1 MTGRVAMRYVAAA
14 VLLFG
19 FAVAPAL
26 QAQEADGACAAP
38 VGRDFAAA
46 SPAEAGLS
54 ATRLLQLTEALD
66 TDGYD
71 LRGLLVLRD
80 CRLVYER
87 YKSNVRR
94 DFNHAV
100 YSVTKSVT
108 STLAGALLHQ
118 GRLPG
123 LDLAAAAIVPRPEP
137 IEDAVW
143 ARAGRITLRHV
154 MQMASGLD
162 YIHDPTRNPIYS
174 LRIDRFAHALQPEP
188 VAPPGTRFLYSDGD
202 VSITGAIVAA
212 AAGATLHDTAR
223 GLLFEPLQMA
233 NHDWWY
239 MDRAGR
245 HPGGWGLR
253 LRPMDMLKLGQ
264 LYLQDCMWNGRR
276 LCAGGY
282 VQQAWTPGPNSAY
295 GLHWWIGRAGGR
307 ALFSARGFK
316 GQRILVVPDLRLVV
330 AVTATLTG
338 AEERAV
344 DSLLLAAATEL
355 TEPDAA
361 ADATAAVRLVEL
373 QKTGFR
379 GTTRAVTED
388 QDTPR
393 R

>member
-1 MTGRVAMRYVAAA
+1 MRSWLGLA
-14 VLLFG
+14 VILFLLPALP
-19 FAVAPAL
+19 AVAQTA
-26 QAQEADGACAAP
+26 ACGDA
-38 VGRDFAAA
+38 VGRDFVAA

-66 TDGYD
+66 AGAYD

-87 YKSNVRR
+87 YKSSVRR

-123 LDLAAAAIVPRPEP
+123 LDLAAAAIVPRPEQ
-137 IEDAVW
+137 IDDAAW
-143 ARAGRITLRHV
+143 AKAGRITLRHV

-162 YIHDPTRNPIYS
+162 YSHDPTRNPIYS
-174 LRIDRFAHALQPEP
+174 LRIDRFAHALQPDP
-188 VAPPGTRFLYSDGD
+188 VAAPGTRFLYSDGD
-202 VSITGAIVAA
+202 VSITGAIVSS

-223 GLLFEPLQMA
+223 SLLFGPLQMV

-264 LYLQDCMWNGRR
+264 LYLQDCIWNGRR
-276 LCAGGY
+276 ICAAGY
-282 VQQAWTPGPNSAY
+282 VQQAWTPGPSSAY
-295 GLHWWIGRAGGR
+295 GLHWWVGRAGSH

-316 GQRILVVPDLRLVV
+316 GQRILVVPELRLV
-330 AVTATLTG
+330 AAMTATLTG

-344 DSLLLAAATEL
+344 DGLLLAATAEL
-355 TEPDAA
+355 TRPDPA
-361 ADATAAVRLVEL
+361 ADAATAAQLADL